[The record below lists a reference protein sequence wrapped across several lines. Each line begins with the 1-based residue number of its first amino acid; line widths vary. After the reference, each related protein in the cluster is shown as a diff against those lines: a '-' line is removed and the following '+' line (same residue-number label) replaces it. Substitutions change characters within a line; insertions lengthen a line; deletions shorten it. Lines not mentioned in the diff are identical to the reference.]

1 MPGLDIPLDDA
12 RDCFEVNFF
21 AVVAITQCFV
31 PFLIPAKGV
40 IVNVGSVAAIVPYV
54 FGSVY
59 NASKAAL
66 HSYSQTLR
74 LELEPFDVQVL
85 VVITGGVKSNIART
99 HRILPKD
106 SLYLDIVDDF
116 ERRLVHS
123 QDGAMKNDI
132 YARSVV
138 AETLRPTWRQRKW
151 LWSGNKTFL
160 VWFVRTFFGAW
171 LFDWIL
177 PRMFGL
183 DRLKKLVRGRESRT

>member
-1 MPGLDIPLDDA
+1 
-12 RDCFEVNFF
+12 
-21 AVVAITQCFV
+21 
-31 PFLIPAKGV
+31 
-40 IVNVGSVAAIVPYV
+40 
-54 FGSVY
+54 
-59 NASKAAL
+59 
-66 HSYSQTLR
+66 
-74 LELEPFDVQVL
+74 
-85 VVITGGVKSNIART
+85 
-99 HRILPKD
+99 LPKD

-138 AETLRPTWRQRKW
+138 AESLRPAWRQRKW

-160 VWFVRTFFGAW
+160 VWFVRTFLGAW

-183 DRLKKLVRGRESRT
+183 DRLKKLVRGRESRA